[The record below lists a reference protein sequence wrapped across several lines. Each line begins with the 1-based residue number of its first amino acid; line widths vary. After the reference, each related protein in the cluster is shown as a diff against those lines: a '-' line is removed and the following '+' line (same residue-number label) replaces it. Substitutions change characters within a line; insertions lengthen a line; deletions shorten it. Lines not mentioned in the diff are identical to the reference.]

1 MMKRKKKKEIFYD
14 LNQLKSITEGKRHP
28 KVFKKIFKK
37 ELTFFQNML
46 RSDRKRR
53 LVFNERKSKMK
64 NERIR
69 ILTKVMEDIQSERF
83 NISNYSKFSQTDIK
97 TVLKLLKDFD
107 IVKIT
112 PNNVRLVDKTNL
124 SNRLKTIQNYF

>member
-1 MMKRKKKKEIFYD
+1 MKKKKKKEIFYD

-28 KVFKKIFKK
+28 KVLKKIFKK

-69 ILTKVMEDIQSERF
+69 ILAKVMEDIQSERF